1 MYYMSPTFD
10 TLTEQ
15 ALALP
20 PQQRV
25 ELAQRLWSSV
35 EDQFG
40 DDEELFAEIA
50 RRDAEV
56 ESGAVK
62 PVPFDRA
69 MQEIR
74 ESLK

>member
-1 MYYMSPTFD
+1 MSPTFD
-10 TLTEQ
+10 VLAQQ

-20 PQQRV
+20 LQQRV
-25 ELAQRLWSSV
+25 ELAQQLRASV
-35 EDQFG
+35 DDQLG
-40 DDEELFAEIA
+40 EDEELFAEIA

-62 PVPFDRA
+62 PVPLDRA